1 MAVWW
6 AASLRVCVVAFAGA
20 AEPNWGATATPVTAR
35 PAAARPRVARE
46 KNLLMRNA
54 FARKIGM
61 PSMEHTPALAR
72 IISEDE
78 LVGADRPSDAREV
91 VSLVSRD

>member
-1 MAVWW
+1 
-6 AASLRVCVVAFAGA
+6 
-20 AEPNWGATATPVTAR
+20 
-35 PAAARPRVARE
+35 
-46 KNLLMRNA
+46 
-54 FARKIGM
+54 M